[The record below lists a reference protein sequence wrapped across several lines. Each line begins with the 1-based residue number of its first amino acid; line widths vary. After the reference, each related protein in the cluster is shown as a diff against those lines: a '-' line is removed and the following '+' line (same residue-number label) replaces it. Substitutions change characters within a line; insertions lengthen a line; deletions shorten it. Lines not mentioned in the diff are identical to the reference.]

1 MCVILQIEN
10 IELESRPTF
19 KDELKAERMSD
30 QFSNTKVHLDPS
42 VKSESLFSGMC
53 VKGQSMIMQ

>member
-19 KDELKAERMSD
+19 KDELKTERMGD

-42 VKSESLFSGMC
+42 GKSENLFSGMC
-53 VKGQSMIMQ
+53 IYACT